1 MTGLKPTM
9 MRRLKGM
16 MFRLPMM
23 ITCEAFEDFIV
34 AYLEDDLPP
43 RQKFL
48 FELHL
53 KVCRECRE
61 YLRAYRASIDLTRD
75 ALTDPEETLPETVP
89 DDLVRAVLEARKS
102 S

>member
-1 MTGLKPTM
+1 MTGRKPTM

-23 ITCEAFEDFIV
+23 ITCEAFEDFIL

-53 KVCRECRE
+53 KVCRECRD
-61 YLRAYRASIDLTRD
+61 YLRAYRASMDLTHR
-75 ALTDPEETLPETVP
+75 AVTDSKATLPQTVP